1 MAATVPD
8 PSIPVPKETAAM
20 AADATK
26 RADST
31 DRQSRS
37 LVRDMPVGPMTPAN
51 GKTTR

>member
-1 MAATVPD
+1 MTATTPD
-8 PSIPVPKETAAM
+8 PSIPVPRETAEM

-26 RADST
+26 ADST

-37 LVRDMPVGPMTPAN
+37 LVRDMPVGPMIPAN